1 MPELAE
7 LRLTADY
14 INEAA
19 KGKSFKNPKRNPV
32 HKWKPTIM
40 PRDNYGITAQSR
52 GKELILYMDQYPIR
66 MSMGMSGHFRLT
78 ETGKEHKHSHLIFE
92 AHDGTSLSFV
102 DVRRFGKWWPN
113 RYWSEDRGPD
123 PTTEFAQFVNHIK
136 ENLGK
141 SAFNRPICEVLLN
154 QKYFNGIGNYLRAEI
169 IYRIPQLN
177 PFLQARKALTLYFDE
192 ITSLCNKIPL
202 EAYQRGGGAIKDWE
216 NPFGAK
222 VDIGPF
228 MKCYGNPEMA
238 KEKDKNGRMIWYHPK
253 FKLENVKEKV

>member
-14 INEAA
+14 INEAT
-19 KGKSFKNPKRNPV
+19 KGKTFKTPKKNPV
-32 HKWKPTIM
+32 HKWNEFIM
-40 PRDNYGITAQSR
+40 PRDSYGITAQSR

-123 PTTEFAQFVNHIK
+123 PTTEFGQFCDNLRD
-136 ENLGK
+136 NLGK
-141 SAFNRPICEVLLN
+141 PAFNKPICEVLMN

-169 IYRIPQLN
+169 IYRIPNLN
-177 PFLQARKALTLYFDE
+177 PFLIARQALSLYFNE
-192 ITSLCNKIPL
+192 ITELCYTIPL
-202 EAYQRGGGAIKDWE
+202 EAYLNGGGSIKDWD
-216 NPFGAK
+216 NPFGVKASTDK
-222 VDIGPF
+222 F

-253 FKLENVKEKV
+253 FKLDAKRLA